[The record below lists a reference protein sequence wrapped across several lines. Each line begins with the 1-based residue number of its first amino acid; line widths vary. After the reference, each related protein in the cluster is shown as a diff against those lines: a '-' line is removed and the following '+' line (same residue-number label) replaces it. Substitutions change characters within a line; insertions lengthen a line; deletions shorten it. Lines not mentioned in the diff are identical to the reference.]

1 MWCQIERHQFWI
13 LRQWLALRASLD
25 CSDTWCKD
33 ASCKIVMLLS
43 LSHSDWVQTTA
54 TRLQHAS
61 WHCRTWL
68 YNYIN
73 ICIYNSDVIFFKI
86 AVLQQLH
93 HRLEFCSREDVAV
106 WVLLK
111 GKKLHDVQKAACFLS
126 VILTPTTV
134 VKSLTACL
142 STTRTLTWMFLGN
155 LPKVGFIVSSGCV

>member
-25 CSDTWCKD
+25 CSDTWRKD

-73 ICIYNSDVIFFKI
+73 ICIYNSDVILFLNCRP
-86 AVLQQLH
+86 AATT
-93 HRLEFCSREDVAV
+93 SPSG
-106 WVLLK
+106 VLLSW
-111 GKKLHDVQKAACFLS
+111 GCCCVSETKLHDVQKAACFLS